1 MSTVTLPLVEA
12 RPSAAAAMPLALA
25 GSVLPDA
32 QGGAD
37 EAAGALE
44 LLCFRAG
51 GQEYGLPLRSIQEIR
66 SHQSALPIP
75 GQDSAV
81 LGVLDLRGQ
90 VIALLDLRR
99 LLGLPPAP
107 AEDAALRA
115 VIVLV
120 HEERRLG
127 LVVDEV
133 LDVLPVPPQRLRLL
147 PQLPGDFAHRH
158 LRALVSTETQR
169 HVLLL
174 DPSPWI
180 DLHNARKHCAAD
192 ES

>member
-1 MSTVTLPLVEA
+1 MSTAVQILPESPA
-12 RPSAAAAMPLALA
+12 RSAPLPVPVDARELMPALS
-25 GSVLPDA
+25 GPD
-32 QGGAD
+32 GD
-37 EAAGALE
+37 EALE
-44 LLCFRAG
+44 LLCFRSG
-51 GQEYGLPLRSIQEIR
+51 GQEYGLPLRNIQEIR

-75 GQDSAV
+75 GQDTAV
-81 LGVLDLRGQ
+81 LGVLELRGQ

-120 HEERRLG
+120 QEQRRLG

-133 LDVLPVPPQRLRLL
+133 LDVLPVTPQRLRLL

-158 LRALVSTETQR
+158 LRAMVSTDEQR

-174 DPSPWI
+174 DPAPWVAS
-180 DLHNARKHCAAD
+180 HA
-192 ES
+192 SS

>member
-1 MSTVTLPLVEA
+1 MQASVTPTSHQITAPLPPALPVGDTLIA
-12 RPSAAAAMPLALA
+12 PSEPALNA
-25 GSVLPDA
+25 GLP
-32 QGGAD
+32 
-37 EAAGALE
+37 LE

-66 SHQSALPIP
+66 SHQQTTPLP
-75 GQDSAV
+75 GQAAAV

-99 LLGLPPAP
+99 LLGLPDDQEVD
-107 AEDAALRA
+107 AELRA

-120 HEERRLG
+120 QGEMRLG

-133 LDVLPVPPQRLRLL
+133 LDVMPVQPDRLRLL

-158 LRALVSTETQR
+158 LRGMVSSDER
-169 HVLLL
+169 RVLLL

-180 DLHNARKHCAAD
+180 AAHA
-192 ES
+192 SV